1 MGEEIILGEIVKP
14 HGIKGA
20 VKVKCHAESPEIFL
34 ESPYLMLRNED
45 GTRKDVTFTRGGGMG
60 NRLIL
65 KLDGIDTREDAERL
79 VGFSIII
86 NSDDLPET
94 EEDEYYWH
102 DLLDMEVL
110 DSKGNQYGYIKRIL
124 PTGSNDVYIAVDNTG
139 RETLIPATHDAVL
152 DVLITQKRMIID
164 PTALSDDNNA
174 N

>member
-1 MGEEIILGEIVKP
+1 MGKEITLGEIVKP

-20 VKVKCHAESPEIFL
+20 VKVKCHTESSEIFL
-34 ESPYLMLRNED
+34 ESPCLTLQHED
-45 GTRKDVTFTRGGGMG
+45 GTRRDVTVTRGGGMG

-102 DLLDMEVL
+102 DLIDMEVL

-124 PTGSNDVYIAVDNTG
+124 PTGSNDVYIAVDTMG

-152 DVLITQKRMIID
+152 DVSITQKRMIID
-164 PTALSDDNNA
+164 PTAMSDDNNA